1 MKAKHTYQTFITT
14 SILLNYTNNLLTTKS
29 DNVKCRKNWSLYS
42 NVLYVALVVLQLKYL
57 CLNAP
62 RLGALRTD
70 SGRVFQILGPE
81 YAKVFR

>member
-1 MKAKHTYQTFITT
+1 MKAKHTYQTFTTT
-14 SILLNYTNNLLTTKS
+14 SIFMNYTNNLFTTKS
-29 DNVKCRKNWSLYS
+29 DNVIGRKSWSLYS
-42 NVLYVALVVLQLKYL
+42 NVFYVAFGVFQLKYL

-62 RLGALRTD
+62 RLGAFRTD